1 MFTLLNVYEL
11 KFKKNTIPYNVRH
24 VHVYTIALKS
34 TSHSG
39 KKMWY
44 NIESKWTFI
53 IKSIK
58 NQRSLIIKTRNKSL
72 KLLIKKNEQEKK
84 HDMQIKHLIFL
95 ITVDLNIQL

>member
-39 KKMWY
+39 KK
-44 NIESKWTFI
+44 KCGI
-53 IKSIK
+53 IS
-58 NQRSLIIKTRNKSL
+58 NQSEHLLLKALKTNGPL
-72 KLLIKKNEQEKK
+72 
-84 HDMQIKHLIFL
+84 
-95 ITVDLNIQL
+95 